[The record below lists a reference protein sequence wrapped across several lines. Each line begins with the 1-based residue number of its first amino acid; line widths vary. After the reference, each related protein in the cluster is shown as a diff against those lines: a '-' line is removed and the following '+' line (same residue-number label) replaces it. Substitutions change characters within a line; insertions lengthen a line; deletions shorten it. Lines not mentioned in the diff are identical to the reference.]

1 MVKISESNR
10 DVFCCSVVAF
20 VITNSVDGID
30 VVCFSPW
37 DVSVATLVVVGN
49 KL

>member
-1 MVKISESNR
+1 M
-10 DVFCCSVVAF
+10 DVFCCSVVRV
-20 VITNSVDGID
+20 VIPNALDGID
-30 VVCFSPW
+30 VVCCSPW